1 MRTRKQ
7 RPYDPEAY
15 ARWRATIPFTDE
27 AIAQALDR
35 EAIEQETNGRNFLAE
50 RYRRHATWARAGHV
64 TGYHL
69 RVVLYR
75 LITLCAVCGQTA
87 LYRLGSSG
95 RCRLHRQVTEYA
107 VEARRF
113 RLNVRSA
120 AIDAQMNNT
129 SRRAKLAAASQRLD
143 QRRRAR
149 A

>member
-1 MRTRKQ
+1 
-7 RPYDPEAY
+7 
-15 ARWRATIPFTDE
+15 
-27 AIAQALDR
+27 
-35 EAIEQETNGRNFLAE
+35 
-50 RYRRHATWARAGHV
+50 
-64 TGYHL
+64 
-69 RVVLYR
+69 VVLYR